1 MNAIPQGN
9 SGSRTTV
16 GMRFDKGMST
26 NFLVP
31 SKFNELNRAKSNEFH
46 AQINSAKSVMA
57 QERAWGTRWRPRTY
71 RSCLAGSR
79 TPSNP
84 RIGGRAEGWTRAL
97 LRNRIT
103 NN

>member
-57 QERAWGTRWRPRTY
+57 QERASGHLVEAQNLLIRSVDSSKMRWS
-71 RSCLAGSR
+71 RSVTTSLVVGHL
-79 TPSNP
+79 P
-84 RIGGRAEGWTRAL
+84 AESLTH
-97 LRNRIT
+97 
-103 NN
+103 